1 MNKVVR
7 RLTEVELEK
16 KMIQDLRREDLMEHY
31 RKLEHSVERYS
42 SYDPL
47 YSKILNYLRDRLFA

>member
-7 RLTEVELEK
+7 RLIEVELEK
-16 KMIQDLRREDLMEHY
+16 NMIQDLRREYLMEHD
-31 RKLEHSVERYS
+31 RKLEHSVKRYS

-47 YSKILNYLRDRLFA
+47 YSKMLNYLRDRLFA